1 MKKITILL
9 PAYNEAESFE
19 ELMNCMTTVIKDNP
33 NYDWEFLMINDGSTD
48 HTLQRM
54 KELQQQDDRYHYID
68 LSRNY
73 GKEIAIMAG
82 IDHVQSDAVIIMD
95 ADMQHPVSVIP
106 EMLRYWEEGYDDVY
120 AQRQHSEL
128 QSKRKARYNFSPRT
142 SGYIQKYS

>member
-82 IDHVQSDAVIIMD
+82 IDHVQSDAVIIMSSLW
-95 ADMQHPVSVIP
+95 MPTCSILSV
-106 EMLRYWEEGYDDVY
+106 
-120 AQRQHSEL
+120 
-128 QSKRKARYNFSPRT
+128 
-142 SGYIQKYS
+142 